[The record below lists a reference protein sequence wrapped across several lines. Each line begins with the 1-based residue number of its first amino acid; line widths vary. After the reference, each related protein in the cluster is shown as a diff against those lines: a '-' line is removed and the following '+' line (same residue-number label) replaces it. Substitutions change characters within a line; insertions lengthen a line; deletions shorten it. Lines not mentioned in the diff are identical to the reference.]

1 MMNQTEEQFEANIG
15 EQENCITGIIERV
28 VYHSEDT
35 GYSICL
41 VDTGRKNIPIVT
53 VIGYCPDIQTGE
65 TIQANGSWTRHPLHG
80 KQFKADLFTCVL
92 PSSIEGIRRFLSNK
106 IMEGLGEKTIDKV
119 LDKFG
124 LSALSIL
131 NNEPYRYLEIEGI
144 GKKRLTTIIE
154 SWDSNKN
161 SRDALLFLSNYGIG
175 ATLATRIYKKY
186 YDATIDLISENPYR
200 LYDDI
205 KGIGFH
211 KADEIALHMGF
222 KRTSQKRISAG
233 IIYVLKETE
242 ATGNCYMDENELIR
256 TVGKVLAIST
266 TNIKESIDELLAAR
280 QIIADGQNI
289 YNAKLFYTEKH
300 VAAKLNGLL
309 NAESSFSID
318 NIKEIIEET
327 EKNSNI
333 QLANMQIQAIEMA
346 LKSKVSIITGGP
358 GVGKTTIIKTLV
370 QTFLQRDLKVL
381 LAAPTGRAAKRME
394 ESTRHKAMTLHRL
407 LSYDPKTNTFQKNR
421 YEPLTGNVLIV
432 DEASMIDIGMM
443 DAILDAIEMNAT
455 LLLVGDIDQLP
466 SIGPGNVLRD
476 IIFSGKIPYTAL
488 DVIFRQGKGSNIVIN
503 AHHINNGEKLSI
515 NNSDENSDFF
525 FFQEKNAEK
534 LIDLMVEL
542 VSKRVPDHFNFD
554 SMKDIQILTPMR
566 KNKLGADNL
575 NTIVQDK
582 LNPAEPD
589 KPSMKYMGN
598 EFRLGDRVMQLT
610 NNYEKDVFNGDIG
623 FIIDIEK
630 KKLCVNIDGRD
641 VWYEREELDD
651 LTHAYVSSIHKSQG
665 SEYPAVIIIM
675 HKGHYRMLQRNLIY
689 TAVTRGRQLVIL
701 IGDPNAI
708 NMAIG
713 NNQIQERRTTLQKR
727 IFELENTTP
736 ETCKWLSF

>member
-1 MMNQTEEQFEANIG
+1 MNQTEEEFENNLG
-15 EQENCITGIIERV
+15 EQENCITGVIERV
-28 VYHSEDT
+28 VYHSEET

-41 VDTGRKNIPIVT
+41 VDTGRKNTPIVT
-53 VIGYCPDIQTGE
+53 VVGYCPDIQKGE
-65 TIQANGSWTRHPLHG
+65 TIQANGKWTRHPQHG

-124 LSALSIL
+124 LSALNIL

-154 SWDSNKN
+154 SWDINKT

-186 YDATIDLISENPYR
+186 YDLTIDLISENPYR

-205 KGIGFH
+205 KGIGFR

-222 KRTSQKRISAG
+222 ERTSLKRISAG
-233 IIYVLKETE
+233 IIYALKETE
-242 ATGNCYMDENELIR
+242 AGGNCYMDETELIQ
-256 TVGKVLAIST
+256 TVGKILSISTT

-318 NIKEIIEET
+318 NMKEIIEEA
-327 EKNSNI
+327 EQNSKI
-333 QLANMQIQAIEMA
+333 QLAEMQVRAIEMA

-370 QTFLQRDLKVL
+370 QTFLKRDLKVL

-394 ESTRHKAMTLHRL
+394 ESTMHKAQTLHRL
-407 LSYDPKTNTFQKNR
+407 LAYDPKTNTFQKNK
-421 YEPLTGNVLIV
+421 YETLEGNVLIV

-443 DAILDAIEMNAT
+443 DAILDAIEMDST

-488 DVIFRQGKGSNIVIN
+488 DVIFRQGKGSNIVAN

-525 FFQEKNAEK
+525 FFPEKDTER
-534 LIDLMVEL
+534 LIELMVDL
-542 VSKRVPDHFNFD
+542 VAKRVPDHFDFD
-554 SMKDIQILTPMR
+554 CMKDIQILTPMR

-589 KPSMKYMGN
+589 KPSIKYMGN
-598 EFRLGDRVMQLT
+598 EFRLNDRVMQLS
-610 NNYEKDVFNGDIG
+610 NNYDKDVFNGDIG
-623 FIIDIEK
+623 FIVDIEK

-665 SEYPAVIIIM
+665 SEYPAVIILM

-689 TAVTRGRQLVIL
+689 TAVTRGRKLVIL

-713 NNQIQERRTTLQKR
+713 NNQIQDRRTTLQKR

>member
-1 MMNQTEEQFEANIG
+1 MNQPKEFESDLG
-15 EQENCITGIIERV
+15 EQENAVTGVIERV

-41 VDTGRKNIPIVT
+41 VDSGRKNTPTVT
-53 VIGYCPDIQTGE
+53 VVGYCPDIQTGE
-65 TIQANGSWTRHPLHG
+65 SIQATGKWMRHPKHG
-80 KQFKADLFTCVL
+80 KQFKADTFSCVL

-124 LSALSIL
+124 LSALNIL
-131 NNEPYRYLEIEGI
+131 NNEPDKYLEIEGI

-154 SWDSNKN
+154 SWENNKS

-175 ATLATRIYKKY
+175 ATLATRIYKEY
-186 YDATIDLISENPYR
+186 YELTVELITDNPYR
-200 LYDDI
+200 LYGDI

-222 KRTSQKRISAG
+222 ERTSLKRISAG
-233 IIYVLKETE
+233 IIYTLKESE
-242 ATGNCYMDENELIR
+242 SDGNCYMEETEVIQ
-256 TVGKVLAIST
+256 TVGKILGIAT
-266 TNIKESIDELLAAR
+266 THIKDSIDELLAAR
-280 QIIADGQNI
+280 QIIADGSKI
-289 YNAKLFYTEKH
+289 YVAKLFYTEKH

-309 NAESSFSID
+309 NAESSFTID
-318 NIKEIIEET
+318 NLEEIIEET
-327 EKNSNI
+327 EKTSKI
-333 QLANMQIQAIEMA
+333 QLAHMQVQAIKMA
-346 LKSKVSIITGGP
+346 LESKVSIITGGP

-370 QTFLQRDLKVL
+370 QTFLNKDLKVL

-394 ESTRHKAMTLHRL
+394 ESTKHKAQTLHRL
-407 LSYDPKTNTFQKNR
+407 LSYDPKTNSFQKNK
-421 YEPLTGNVLIV
+421 YETMEGNVLII
-432 DEASMIDIGMM
+432 DEASMIDISMM
-443 DAILDAIEMNAT
+443 DAILDAIELDAT

-488 DVIFRQGKGSNIVIN
+488 DVIFRQGKGSHIVEN

-515 NNSDENSDFF
+515 NNSDETSDFF
-525 FFQEKNAEK
+525 FFPEKDTDK

-542 VSKRVPDHFNFD
+542 VSTRVPNFFHFE

-575 NTIVQDK
+575 NTLVQDK
-582 LNPAEPD
+582 LNPAEKD
-589 KPSMKYMGN
+589 KPSMKYMGG

-623 FIIDIEK
+623 FIVDIEK
-630 KKLCVNIDGRD
+630 KKLCVNIDVRD
-641 VWYEREELDD
+641 IWYDRDELDN

-665 SEYPAVIIIM
+665 SEYPAVIILM
-675 HKGHYRMLQRNLIY
+675 HKAHYRMLQRNLIY
-689 TAVTRGRQLVIL
+689 TAVTRGRKLVIL

-713 NNQIQERRTTLQKR
+713 NNQIQDRRTTLQKR
-727 IFELENTTP
+727 IFELEDTTP